1 MAISTVLTY
10 GMQSSIMHTM
20 NETNRNPVI
29 RVTPEARKDLKIIAA
44 HTGET
49 MQDVVARL
57 AKQERERMQK
67 VNQQGGKENG

>member
-1 MAISTVLTY
+1 
-10 GMQSSIMHTM
+10 MQSDIMHTM

-44 HTGET
+44 HTSET

-57 AKQERERMQK
+57 AKQERERIQK
-67 VNQQGGKENG
+67 GEDKDANEEL